1 MVVRTLWLVPISS
14 SILTITAYNL
24 PNQPLTKAI
33 SSQILN
39 VSALFFALAVYL
51 RHRQIVEYYG
61 NRLKIDSSTWRPY
74 SFGLLIVG
82 FLAALALT
90 LEANFFSSVNQKYG
104 ILGKLFAVTGLVYFV
119 GQTAFSYLVQPHMSH
134 PILNHCR
141 LFLCFG
147 GMSAFFWMTLF
158 SKGGSITSSDYNYSV
173 LATLVQGSVQLLVS
187 SMASELWY
195 SYAHVPKLHF
205 SSSKLKHFIQTII
218 LCRILQRI
226 AQYRRRR
233 SSESKVDLNASKT
246 VQS

>member
-158 SKGGSITSSDYNYSV
+158 SKGGSITSSRSGHPRPRLCAAARLQHGQRALV
-173 LATLVQGSVQLLVS
+173 LLRARPQTALQLEQVKTLYTDNNSLQDTTT
-187 SMASELWY
+187 Y
-195 SYAHVPKLHF
+195 CTIPK
-205 SSSKLKHFIQTII
+205 KAIK
-218 LCRILQRI
+218 
-226 AQYRRRR
+226 
-233 SSESKVDLNASKT
+233 
-246 VQS
+246 